1 MISKLEAKKQLS
13 GLLGEEE
20 VLLEESVRGSSQK
33 QLSLKID
40 EKDHEKLLDDTES
53 SREKARLHSVQL
65 AHSGDWLNVVPS
77 PSLGLQLHP
86 PEFRV
91 CVLYRLGMQIF
102 DSDGTCAGC
111 SQPGSDRLGD
121 HAVSCA
127 SQGERIAW
135 HNYLRD
141 ALYNTAVSAHLAPLK
156 EERALL
162 PGGVRPA
169 DVLLPNFA
177 AGGRHM
183 AVDVCVVS
191 SLQAQLVDKAAAE
204 PGAAL

>member
-1 MISKLEAKKQLS
+1 
-13 GLLGEEE
+13 
-20 VLLEESVRGSSQK
+20 
-33 QLSLKID
+33 
-40 EKDHEKLLDDTES
+40 
-53 SREKARLHSVQL
+53 
-65 AHSGDWLNVVPS
+65 
-77 PSLGLQLHP
+77 
-86 PEFRV
+86 
-91 CVLYRLGMQIF
+91 MQIF

-111 SQPGSDRLGD
+111 SQPGSNRLGD

-169 DVLLPNFA
+169 DVLLPNLLLE
-177 AGGRHM
+177 GTTWLWMYVLSLVYRHSLWIKLQLSLVLLCSTDTSRNGINMGRHVWLR
-183 AVDVCVVS
+183 ASPS
-191 SLQAQLVDKAAAE
+191 SHSPLWY
-204 PGAAL
+204 